1 MRNKRGFELFNT
13 RPALENLDIDF
24 MEKTYGIILPS
35 LYRVFIQTFYCT
47 GVEPIYTEK
56 FSNPADSSLL
66 LAATSAYRGIEG
78 TESFSGFYDLETV
91 LNAKDQ
97 IEEWS
102 EKKYLPIAD
111 AFHGHGA
118 ILVGTRPQDQD
129 QIILHND
136 EFGQFTKIAD
146 NIFEFSRSIELEVEF
161 YKYHVNHS
169 DLYRNWNEDF
179 WRLKSES

>member
-1 MRNKRGFELFNT
+1 MNKRGFELFTT
-13 RPALENLDIDF
+13 RPPLENIDIDSL
-24 MEKTYGIILPS
+24 EKTHGIKLPP
-35 LYRVFIQTFYCT
+35 LYKVFMQTFYCT
-47 GVEPIYTEK
+47 GTEYLYTEK
-56 FSNPADSSLL
+56 FLKTDNTPSL

-78 TESFSGFYDLETV
+78 TESFAGFYDLETV

-102 EKKYLPIAD
+102 GNNYLPIAD

-118 ILVGTRPQDQD
+118 ILVGTQPQDQD

-136 EFGQFTKIAD
+136 EFDRFTKIAD
-146 NIFEFSRSIELEVEF
+146 NIFEFSRNIELEVEF
-161 YKYHVNHS
+161 YEYHVNHS
-169 DLYRNWNEDF
+169 KLYKNWGENF